1 MKATFNIKGNIL
13 TANFNPEDIA
23 GLGTIAQ
30 ISHVLA
36 EKAGCS
42 EAAIKG
48 EAILVSIDDIDIKQ
62 FYNVFLT
69 LNPNWMDGKRKIR
82 EIMELFQGK
91 ETYWVIEKAFSID
104 EKEIEDKG
112 RTDFR
117 MAVTSGNCFLTKDE
131 AEDFRDKIRLL
142 IRRYSSL
149 DLQNQEKALEK
160 NHEINYATTVNEE
173 DPDSES
179 GNKQILYFIDFLAT
193 NDDNLTKESQNA
205 TCYPGRVF
213 YGLLEN
219 RLLNK
224 EHIPKGTCFTNPDTA
239 TLVCMLIAEIF
250 DSRGV
255 KFKGVDMQSN
265 KLEVGQ

>member
-1 MKATFNIKGNIL
+1 MKATFNIDGNNL

-23 GLGTIAQ
+23 GLETIAQ
-30 ISHVLA
+30 ISQVLA

-42 EAAIKG
+42 ESAIKG

-62 FYNVFLT
+62 FYEVFLT

-104 EKEIEDKG
+104 EREIEDKG

-117 MAVTSGNCFLTKDE
+117 TAVISGNCFLTKDE
-131 AEDFRDKIRLL
+131 AEDFRDKILLL

-149 DLQNQEKALEK
+149 DLQNQHKVLEK
-160 NHEINYATTVNEE
+160 NTDSSSTILEE

-179 GNKQILYFIDFLAT
+179 GNKQILYFIDFLDT
-193 NDDNLTKESQNA
+193 NDDILTKESQN
-205 TCYPGRVF
+205 TPYYPGRVF
-213 YGLLEN
+213 YGLLED
-219 RLLNK
+219 RLLN
-224 EHIPKGTCFTNPDTA
+224 EANIPEDTCFTNPDTA